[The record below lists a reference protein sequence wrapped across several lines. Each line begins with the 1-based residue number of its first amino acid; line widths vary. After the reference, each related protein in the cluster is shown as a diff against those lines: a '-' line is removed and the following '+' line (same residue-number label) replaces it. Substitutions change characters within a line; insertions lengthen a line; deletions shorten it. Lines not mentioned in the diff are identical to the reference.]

1 MPSDN
6 HTQGYWVYTMTEL
19 SRGALSEAVNRAIYD
34 APVIIERNNDPV
46 AAIIAIEAFRAYEAW
61 KAARKGSDK

>member
-1 MPSDN
+1 M
-6 HTQGYWVYTMTEL
+6 YTMTEL

-46 AAIIAIEAFRAYEAW
+46 AAIIAIEEFRAYRAW
-61 KAARKGSDK
+61 KAAQGKGE